1 MAINP
6 LQQYFRQP
14 KIYVSLPSKGA
25 YMPPGTVTGDIGSIA
40 VQGMTGMDEIILK
53 TPDALYSGEASIK
66 MIESCCPSIKNA
78 WDLSVLDT
86 DLLFVSV
93 RIATYGNSM
102 AVHHQCPTCNNL
114 NDYSLDLNRIV
125 EHFSKCSYDNT
136 VHYQD
141 LTIKIKP
148 LSYRQQTDYNMQ
160 IYELQKQVRQAD
172 ELENAE
178 EKQQNL
184 NRLWESLAKIQ
195 LELNSNSVDSIETPL
210 ATVTERGYIMEF
222 LANADK
228 ELVNE
233 VNKLIDQN
241 RKQWEIPMFPVVCTN
256 EECKAESNLSVELDN
271 STFFV

>member
-25 YMPPGTVTGDIGSIA
+25 YMPTGTVTGDTGSIA

-125 EHFSKCSYDNT
+125 EHFSKCEYNNT
-136 VHYQD
+136 IHYKE

-241 RKQWEIPMFPVVCTN
+241 RKQWEIPTFPVVCTN

-271 STFFV
+271 STFFA